1 MKFSVVL
8 GASDSNNST
17 RIVPLFVW
25 ITAVRFA
32 MLSPYWLINCAVQ
45 HELLQY
51 ELFDRQGY
59 TVLTIGRS
67 RMQARNLA
75 QRQWRVGHHHA
86 GAREQKHFEIVEV
99 VADSHYLF
107 AIHTQLR
114 GRGSDTGAFR
124 RCSIDDIEKCEV
136 LFEIL
141 RTENLHRRAEL
152 RFEFLF
158 ELVHLFTTT

>member
-51 ELFDRQGY
+51 ELFDRCSY
-59 TVLTIGRS
+59 TVFTIGRS

-75 QRQWRVGHHHA
+75 QRQRRVGHHHA
-86 GAREQKHFEIVEV
+86 CACEQKHLEIVEI

-107 AIHTQLR
+107 ATHAQLR
-114 GRGSDTGAFR
+114 CCSCDTGAFR
-124 RCSIDDIEKCEV
+124 RCSIYDIKKCEI

-141 RTENLHRRAEL
+141 RTENLHSRGEL
-152 RFEFLF
+152 
-158 ELVHLFTTT
+158 